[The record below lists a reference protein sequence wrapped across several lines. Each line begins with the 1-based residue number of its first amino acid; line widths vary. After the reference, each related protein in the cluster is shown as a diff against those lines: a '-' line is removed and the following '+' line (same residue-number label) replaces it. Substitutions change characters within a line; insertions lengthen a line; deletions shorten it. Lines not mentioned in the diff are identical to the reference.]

1 MPVQMCSRVLNLLT
15 RLGGRITFVAL
26 IAVAFI
32 EGSHEYGGK
41 NSLIRIFWVFFTREL
56 VDLSEEKEAYTFPLR
71 GKYSIKILTIYKY
84 L

>member
-41 NSLIRIFWVFFTREL
+41 NSLIRTGRYSLPLGRREDPMQLYCYIIAGYAWIFC
-56 VDLSEEKEAYTFPLR
+56 K
-71 GKYSIKILTIYKY
+71 
-84 L
+84 